1 MKEFLY
7 AIVGWIA
14 RVHNTIMT
22 WNDAYEQSFTDKEL
36 HFIVIGLLG
45 IAMVFVIY
53 PLFKALAKK
62 HVLVIAWIYVFT
74 LVLVITFAIEIGQGI
89 THTGVMDF
97 EDVEYGV
104 LGFLFMFLVF
114 AVIRAI
120 YHGLRRLIRFL
131 VNRIRGGET
140 EEEYEDE
147 DEEWEDY

>member
-45 IAMVFVIY
+45 IAMVLVIY

-114 AVIRAI
+114 AIIRAI
-120 YHGLRRLIRFL
+120 YHGLRRLIRYL
-131 VNRIRGGET
+131 VYRIRGRED
-140 EEEYEDE
+140 EEEDK
-147 DEEWEDY
+147 EWEDY

>member
-14 RVHNTIMT
+14 RVHNRIMT
-22 WNDAYEQSFTDKEL
+22 WNDSYEPGFTDKEL

-45 IAMVFVIY
+45 ILMVFVVY
-53 PLFKALAKK
+53 PLFKALARK

-89 THTGVMDF
+89 TRTGIMDF

-104 LGFLFMFLVF
+104 LGFLFMFLIF
-114 AVIRAI
+114 AILRAI
-120 YHGLRRLIRFL
+120 YHGLRRLISFFVHRIWG
-131 VNRIRGGET
+131 NR
-140 EEEYEDE
+140 EEEDWEED
-147 DEEWEDY
+147 

>member
-120 YHGLRRLIRFL
+120 YHVLRRLIRFL

>member
-45 IAMVFVIY
+45 IAMVLVIY
-53 PLFKALAKK
+53 PFFKALAKN

-74 LVLVITFAIEIGQGI
+74 LVLVVTFAIEIGQGI
-89 THTGVMDF
+89 TRTGVMDF

-104 LGFLFMFLVF
+104 LGFLFMFFVF
-114 AVIRAI
+114 AIVRAI
-120 YHGLRRLIRFL
+120 YHGLQRLTRYL
-131 VNRIRGGET
+131 VHRIRGGEED
-140 EEEYEDE
+140 EEDEDE

>member
-45 IAMVFVIY
+45 IAMVLVIY

-74 LVLVITFAIEIGQGI
+74 LVLVITFAIETGQGI

-114 AVIRAI
+114 AIIRAI
-120 YHGLRRLIRFL
+120 YHGLRRLIRYL
-131 VNRIRGGET
+131 VYRIRGRG
-140 EEEYEDE
+140 EEEE

>member
-45 IAMVFVIY
+45 IAMVFVVY
-53 PLFKALAKK
+53 PLFKALARK

-104 LGFLFMFLVF
+104 LGFLFMFLIF
-114 AVIRAI
+114 AILRAI
-120 YHGLRRLIRFL
+120 YHGVCRLIRFC
-131 VNRIRGGET
+131 IRRSRRHQKEYES
-140 EEEYEDE
+140 EEEEDWEE
-147 DEEWEDY
+147 D

>member
-7 AIVGWIA
+7 DIVGWIA

-45 IAMVFVIY
+45 IAMVLVIY

-114 AVIRAI
+114 AIIRAI
-120 YHGLRRLIRFL
+120 YHGLRRLIRYL
-131 VNRIRGGET
+131 VYRIRGRED
-140 EEEYEDE
+140 EEE

>member
-7 AIVGWIA
+7 AIVVWIA

-36 HFIVIGLLG
+36 HFIVIGRLG
-45 IAMVFVIY
+45 IAMVLVIY

-114 AVIRAI
+114 AIIRAI
-120 YHGLRRLIRFL
+120 YHGLRRLIRYL
-131 VNRIRGGET
+131 VYRIRGR
-140 EEEYEDE
+140 EEEEE

>member
-14 RVHNTIMT
+14 RVHNNIMT

-36 HFIVIGLLG
+36 HFIVIGLVG
-45 IAMVFVIY
+45 IAMVFVVY
-53 PLFKALAKK
+53 PLFKALARK

-74 LVLVITFAIEIGQGI
+74 LVLVITFSIEIGQGI

-97 EDVEYGV
+97 EDVEYGI

-114 AVIRAI
+114 AILRAI
-120 YHGLRRLIRFL
+120 YHGVCRLLRFCIRRSRRQQKE
-131 VNRIRGGET
+131 NEY
-140 EEEYEDE
+140 EEEEDWEE
-147 DEEWEDY
+147 D